1 MRRPAGPG
9 ASPSTV
15 TVVPG
20 NFQIHDRGACYP
32 LEFTLCFALRLSRP
46 VNLRLWVEPKR
57 RAFLVP
63 LDFLLDSPIFELRPG
78 GPIDEEVQEREGPE
92 HFA

>member
-1 MRRPAGPG
+1 MF
-9 ASPSTV
+9 PS

-20 NFQIHDRGACYP
+20 NFQIHDRGAYYP
-32 LEFTLCFALRLSRP
+32 LEFTLCVALRCARP
-46 VNLRLWVEPKR
+46 VNLRLWEEPKR

-63 LDFLLDSPIFELRPG
+63 LVFLLDSPIVQLRAG